1 MRWIV
6 ALVVWAAAVA
16 GAASL
21 SSVVAANVHDEEASG
36 GSSSSSFDAGA
47 VTAADRNSLFH
58 TANLGK
64 ALSIVRSH
72 IGAGATLDSLVM
84 YPGYL
89 SITQVKGGREVDVYV
104 NAAGR
109 FDATALGSHSRDT
122 PLYSFARVSA
132 AAPAQIARR
141 IATLAH
147 TPLSQLHYMIF
158 ERDSDTH
165 RLIWRIYTVEGNPI
179 TYFVTAGPHVPLF
192 KLGPSG
198 LARVRG

>member
-6 ALVVWAAAVA
+6 ALVVWAAALA
-16 GAASL
+16 GAAGL
-21 SSVVAANVHDEEASG
+21 SSVVASNVHSQQAS
-36 GSSSSSFDAGA
+36 GSSSSASFDAGA
-47 VTAADRNSLFH
+47 VVAADKNSLFH
-58 TANLGK
+58 VQNLSK

-89 SITQVKGGREVDVYV
+89 SITQVKGGREGDVYV

-109 FDATALGSHSRDT
+109 FDLTELGSHSGDT
-122 PLYSFARVSA
+122 PLYSLARVSA
-132 AAPAQIARR
+132 AAPEQIAQR

-158 ERDSDTH
+158 ERDSETH
-165 RLIWRIYTVEGNPI
+165 RLIWRIYTVAGNPI
-179 TYFVTAGPHVPLF
+179 TYFVTAGPHAPLF
-192 KLGPSG
+192 KLGQSG
-198 LARVRG
+198 LERVRA

>member
-16 GAASL
+16 GAAGL
-21 SSVVAANVHDEEASG
+21 SSVVAANVHDEQASG

-47 VTAADRNSLFH
+47 VAAADKNSLFH
-58 TANLGK
+58 AVNLGK
-64 ALSIVRSH
+64 ALSIARSH
-72 IGAGATLDSLVM
+72 IGSGATLDSLVM

-109 FDATALGSHSRDT
+109 FDTTALGSHSGDT
-122 PLYSFARVSA
+122 QLYSFARVSA
-132 AAPAQIARR
+132 AAPAQIAQR
-141 IATLAH
+141 IAALAH

-179 TYFVTAGPHVPLF
+179 TYFVTAGPHAPLF